1 MPNKPKSSKTTLLLE
16 LGPEKK
22 GLVEMSKKHGLSMT
36 AIALSGVKEKIE
48 QLRNK
53 TSVL

>member
-1 MPNKPKSSKTTLLLE
+1 MANKAKMEETKLLID
-16 LGPEKK
+16 LGSTKK
-22 GLVEMSKKHGLSMT
+22 DLVEMSKKHGLSMT
-36 AIALSGVKEKIE
+36 AIALAGVKEKIE